1 MVCRRIIAFTSC
13 RTPFIDSAFLLSIH
27 CQLKY
32 YFFYFRPHFLLKHT
46 ALFPVLLIFYASGI
60 NFENVRFRWD
70 KFVDPIPGW
79 EVSQFWLTEDG
90 MAKKGV
96 FNFTFYSGEG
106 KLLKGCE
113 PHTTMRRAM
122 LSMVSRAE

>member
-1 MVCRRIIAFTSC
+1 MSRWEERQVAKIAVV
-13 RTPFIDSAFLLSIH
+13 LSVIE
-27 CQLKY
+27 
-32 YFFYFRPHFLLKHT
+32 P
-46 ALFPVLLIFYASGI
+46 GI

-106 KLLKGCE
+106 RFLKGCE
-113 PHTTMRRAM
+113 PHIPMRRAM
-122 LSMVSRAE
+122 LSMVSL

>member
-1 MVCRRIIAFTSC
+1 MIS
-13 RTPFIDSAFLLSIH
+13 RTIYTL
-27 CQLKY
+27 
-32 YFFYFRPHFLLKHT
+32 
-46 ALFPVLLIFYASGI
+46 GI

-96 FNFTFYSGEG
+96 FNYTFYSGEG
-106 KLLKGCE
+106 RNLKGCE
-113 PHTTMRRAM
+113 PHTAMRRAM
-122 LSMVSRAE
+122 LSMVSGDQIQILLILSIVPLCIVATIVVHCLLA